1 VAVALSRARDG
12 EPGGAAEADHPVLRI
27 ERLSKSFGG
36 VRALD
41 EVSLSVRHGEVYG
54 LLGQNGS
61 GKSTLIKV
69 LSGFHEPDGKPTIEI
84 DGRPLPLP
92 VSVSL
97 LRAHGVSFV
106 HQHLGLLPSLTV
118 LENLLLSDFAA
129 ETRWFVDWRAE
140 TKRAR
145 GLFERYDIKL
155 DPLKP
160 LSTLTPVERAQ
171 LAIVRA
177 FDDLR
182 RGKRDAGARG
192 LLVLDEPTPFL
203 PAHDV
208 ASLFTLIREIVAD
221 GASVIF
227 VSHDIDEVL
236 EITNRATVLR
246 DGRVA
251 GSFETRAVS
260 KPDIIRLIVG
270 QHVDL
275 EGLRP
280 TPRTFAAP
288 SIVISGLRGGILE
301 PFSVSLSPGEVV
313 GLTGLIG
320 SGYDEV
326 IYRLYGAAPAEGGAL
341 EIDGARAD
349 IASQTPQRAIAQGCV
364 LVPGDR
370 LGSGAIASLSVTENI
385 SQPVLER
392 VSRAWA
398 LSDATLARNAADL
411 ADRFDV
417 RPRDPKT
424 LFGSLSGGNQQKV
437 LLAKWFQTRPRLILL
452 DEPTQGVD
460 VGARAQ
466 VFSVIADAGKQGAA
480 TLCASSDHEQLTA
493 ICDRVFVFN
502 RGRVVQELAG
512 AEISKPA
519 IAEACYKIDSA
530 AGERGR

>member
-1 VAVALSRARDG
+1 VAVALSRASDE
-12 EPGGAAEADHPVLRI
+12 EPGAAAEADHPVLRI

-36 VRALD
+36 ARALD
-41 EVSLSVRHGEVYG
+41 EVSLLVRHGEVHG

-61 GKSTLIKV
+61 GKSTLIKI

-84 DGRPLPLP
+84 DGRVLP
-92 VSVSL
+92 VPMSVGS

-129 ETRWFVDWRAE
+129 ETSWFVDWRAE
-140 TKRAR
+140 AKRAR
-145 GLFERYDIKL
+145 DLFERYEIRL

-160 LSTLTPVERAQ
+160 LSSLTPVERAQ

-177 FDDLR
+177 FDELR
-182 RGKRDAGARG
+182 RKKRQSRTRG

-208 ASLFTLIREIVAD
+208 AGLFRLIREIVAD

-236 EITNRATVLR
+236 EITDRATVLR

-251 GSFETRAVS
+251 GAFETRAVS
-260 KPDIIRLIVG
+260 KADIIRLIVG

-275 EGLRP
+275 ETLRP
-280 TPRTFAAP
+280 ARRTLAAP
-288 SIVISGLRGGILE
+288 SIVISGLKGGILE

-326 IYRLYGAAPAEGGAL
+326 IYRLYGAAPANGGTL
-341 EIDGARAD
+341 EIDGACTE
-349 IASQTPQRAIAQGCV
+349 IASQTPQRSIAQRCV
-364 LVPGDR
+364 LIPGDR
-370 LGSGAIASLSVTENI
+370 LGLGAIATLSVTENI
-385 SQPVLER
+385 SQPVLGR

-398 LSDATLARNAADL
+398 LSDAALSRNAAGL
-411 ADRFDV
+411 IDRFDV
-417 RPRDPKT
+417 RPRDPRR

-437 LLAKWFQTRPRLILL
+437 LLAKWFQARPRLILL

-466 VFSVIADAGKQGAA
+466 VFSAIAEAGRDGAA
-480 TLCASSDHEQLTA
+480 ALCASSDHEQLTA

-502 RGRVVQELAG
+502 RGRVVKELAG
-512 AEISKPA
+512 AQISKPA
-519 IAEACYKIDSA
+519 IAEACYRID
-530 AGERGR
+530 